1 MRGLL
6 SGVGLMVG
14 LGILL
19 VWSDSGAAGAA
30 ALAADEDGVR
40 AAVLD
45 YVEGVY
51 DVEPERIERSVHPS
65 LRKIG
70 WVQRAD
76 GSWGTSPMTFEQ
88 LRDLAASWNADGHV
102 GPDAAKEITV
112 LDVLDQTATAKLV
125 ADWGVDYFHLAR
137 IDDRWQIVNVIWQ
150 TPPRTD

>member
-1 MRGLL
+1 MRGVL
-6 SGVGLMVG
+6 SGVGLILG
-14 LGILL
+14 LGVLL
-19 VWSDSGAAGAA
+19 MWSEPGAADPASV
-30 ALAADEDGVR
+30 DEEGVR

-51 DVEPERIERSVHPS
+51 EVAPERIERSVHPS

-70 WVQRAD
+70 WVRRAD
-76 GSWGTSPMTFEQ
+76 DTWGTAPMTFEQ
-88 LRDLAASWNADGHV
+88 LRELAGSWNADGHLAA
-102 GPDAAKEITV
+102 DAPKEITV

-150 TPPRTD
+150 TPPRSD